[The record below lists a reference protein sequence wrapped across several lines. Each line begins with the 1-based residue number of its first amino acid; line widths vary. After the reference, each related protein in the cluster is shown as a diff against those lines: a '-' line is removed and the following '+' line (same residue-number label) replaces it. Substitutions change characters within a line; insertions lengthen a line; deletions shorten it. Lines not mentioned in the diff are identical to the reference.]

1 MEQKYKVEYSKEAK
15 QDLSEIYSY
24 IKYNLQEPNIA
35 KNLISEIRESLNKLK
50 NNPQIYP
57 IIEDGF
63 MKRIE
68 IRKIIVKNYIIFYRV
83 DSKNLSIQIVR
94 IMYARRNW
102 IELL

>member
-68 IRKIIVKNYIIFYRV
+68 IRIIIVKNYIIFYRV

-94 IMYARRNW
+94 TMYARRNW
-102 IELL
+102 IDLL